1 MVSNNDQSLAQRAA
15 AGDPAAFDQLVGRYQ
30 DRVYGLTH
38 RLVGDADLAMD
49 LSQETFLRAWR
60 GIASFEGQSEFFTWL
75 WRIARNVVI
84 SHGRSESVRPKL
96 VSNSGGEEESV
107 VHEPVA
113 ASPAPESRLVREDE
127 RRSLLRAL
135 RALPF
140 EFREVLVLRDME
152 DRPYEEI
159 AVLLQVPLGTVRS
172 RLHRARLALRE
183 HLRLSLG
190 LVP

>member
-190 LVP
+190 LVL

>member
-15 AGDPAAFDQLVGRYQ
+15 AGDPAAFGQVVGRYQ
-30 DRVYGLTH
+30 HRGVGLAHRVG
-38 RLVGDADLAMD
+38 GDAGLPKD

-96 VSNSGGEEESV
+96 VSNSGGEEESG
-107 VHEPVA
+107 VHEPGA
-113 ASPAPESRLVREDE
+113 ARPAPAGRLGRGDG
-127 RRSLLRAL
+127 RRRPPRAL